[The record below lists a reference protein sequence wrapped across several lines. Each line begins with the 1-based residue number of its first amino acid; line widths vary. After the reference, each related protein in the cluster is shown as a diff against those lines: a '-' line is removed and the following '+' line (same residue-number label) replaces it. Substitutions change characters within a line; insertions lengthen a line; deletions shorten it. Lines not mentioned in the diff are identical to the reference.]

1 MDVDTALIQRHRRC
15 APHYD
20 IYPASDWF
28 VEAFDATALDA
39 TLAASAALGPM
50 RAAIDLRLPA
60 PGSAWAPR
68 AWRELPA
75 LLGRDIALHAARLAA
90 GGARRATPVDEVHL
104 TWHDAPHGSGDLSR
118 VLDPALP
125 LTLLRDHF
133 DVSPHAHCSVTVSA
147 SGRRPGAVH
156 ALRAQGFQ
164 RIEIRDDGK
173 VCGQADGTARVRSWV
188 HTARTMHFSSIGAGF
203 VYGASGQTSGT
214 VRDTLGALLDTG
226 PTYVVLCHADDHR
239 RGFRPVI
246 DRSRSDRST
255 VETMSLL
262 VCAARVLAAAGYRCI
277 GQDLYARTDDP
288 LAVAHRQG
296 RLLRKSH
303 GASLRPVSLV
313 LGIGPGAIGT
323 VGNAYYQNHGEAP
336 HYRDALMAS
345 QLPVKRG
352 TFLGALDMARR
363 AIIQALV
370 TDLFVDLAAIENTH
384 RIDFASSFAEE
395 VGTLRAFEDA
405 GLLLFD
411 DTMIELTDAGR
422 LIAGSI
428 AMVFDDPLNQARL
441 RMPLPG
447 PL

>member
-1 MDVDTALIQRHRRC
+1 MDVDTAVIQRHRRC
-15 APHYD
+15 APPYD
-20 IYPASDWF
+20 IYPASEWF
-28 VEAFDATALDA
+28 VEAFDASALDA

-50 RAAIDLRLPA
+50 RAAIDLRLPV
-60 PGSAWAPR
+60 PGAGWPTR
-68 AWRELPA
+68 AWRDLPA

-90 GGARRATPVDEVHL
+90 GGVSRAIPVDEVRL
-104 TWHDAPHGSGDLSR
+104 SWHDAGHGGADTTR
-118 VLDPALP
+118 ALDPALP

-133 DVSPHAHCSVTVSA
+133 GVSPHAHCSVTVDA
-147 SGRRPGAVH
+147 SSRRPSTIH

-164 RIEIRDDGK
+164 RIEIIDDSAGT
-173 VCGQADGTARVRSWV
+173 QAGGPTRVRNWV
-188 HTARTMHFSSIGAGF
+188 QTASMMDFPSIGAGF
-203 VYGASGQTSGT
+203 VYGAAGQTSGT
-214 VRDTLGALLDTG
+214 VRDTLRTLLDSG
-226 PTYVVLCHADDHR
+226 PSYVVLRHADDRR
-239 RGFRPVI
+239 RGFRAVL

-255 VETMSLL
+255 VETMTLL
-262 VCAARVLAAAGYRCI
+262 VCAARVLATAGYRCI
-277 GQDLYARTDDP
+277 GQDLYARADDP

-313 LGIGPGAIGT
+313 LGLGPGAIGT
-323 VGNAYYQNHGEAP
+323 VGNAYYQNHGDWQP
-336 HYRDALMAS
+336 YRDALLES
-345 QLPVKRG
+345 RLPVKRG
-352 TFLGALDMARR
+352 TFLGALDLARR

-370 TDLFVDLAAIENTH
+370 TDLFVDIPAIENTH
-384 RIDFASSFAEE
+384 RIDFSICFAEE
-395 VGTLRAFEDA
+395 CATLRVFEEA
-405 GLLLFD
+405 GLLLLD